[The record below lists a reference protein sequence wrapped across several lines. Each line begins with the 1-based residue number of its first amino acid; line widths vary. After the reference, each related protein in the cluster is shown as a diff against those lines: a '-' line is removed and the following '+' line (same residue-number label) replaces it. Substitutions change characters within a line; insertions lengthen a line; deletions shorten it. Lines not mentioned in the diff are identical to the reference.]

1 MMNVIEIRQQ
11 GGMFVTQLDGQSDLD
26 FFQLYMKS
34 GQISLTEVTEARL
47 ILEVACVALAATHIT
62 EEELD
67 KIERLL
73 RDVSIDD
80 AEGFAEA
87 DRDLHRAIYASTGNR
102 ALQLLMQTV
111 SMWTVVSR
119 NFSNAFREVREIVHM
134 DHLRICAALRARDVE
149 RSRECMR
156 QHILHIDHIQTIS
169 DSIVKAELS
178 KMLDT
183 ARVDAL

>member
-1 MMNVIEIRQQ
+1 
-11 GGMFVTQLDGQSDLD
+11 
-26 FFQLYMKS
+26 
-34 GQISLTEVTEARL
+34 
-47 ILEVACVALAATHIT
+47 
-62 EEELD
+62 
-67 KIERLL
+67 
-73 RDVSIDD
+73 
-80 AEGFAEA
+80 
-87 DRDLHRAIYASTGNR
+87 
-102 ALQLLMQTV
+102 MQTV

-183 ARVDAL
+183 ARVEAL